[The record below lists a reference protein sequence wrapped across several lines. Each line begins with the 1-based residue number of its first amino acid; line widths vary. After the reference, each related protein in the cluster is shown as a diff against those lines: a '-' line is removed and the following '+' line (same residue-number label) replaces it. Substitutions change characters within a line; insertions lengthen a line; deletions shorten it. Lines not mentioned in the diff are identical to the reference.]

1 MTRTDILAFEET
13 QRISFPA
20 WGSFQAPNEHC
31 LEDLAKEIGKK
42 QQKIE
47 EMKKINDKTVVQKDY
62 VLRKEIKREDAN
74 QKQEEEK
81 VEEIE
86 LKEEV
91 K

>member
-1 MTRTDILAFEET
+1 
-13 QRISFPA
+13 
-20 WGSFQAPNEHC
+20 
-31 LEDLAKEIGKK
+31 
-42 QQKIE
+42 
-47 EMKKINDKTVVQKDY
+47 MKKINDKTVVQKDY

-74 QKQEEEK
+74 QKQEQEK

>member
-1 MTRTDILAFEET
+1 
-13 QRISFPA
+13 
-20 WGSFQAPNEHC
+20 
-31 LEDLAKEIGKK
+31 
-42 QQKIE
+42 
-47 EMKKINDKTVVQKDY
+47 MKKINDKTVVQTNI
-62 VLRKEIKREDAN
+62 VLRKENKREDAN